1 MDEGSMDSQPNDQL
15 DLDQSASYLI
25 SSMDVFR
32 ETLRRDSDSALN
44 QIHLVRF
51 FTSVVEECRRK
62 TRLSKEQLDRLVS
75 EFSKALIILES
86 TVIPS
91 IRDSCARANSS
102 PPCDVPHNARESM
115 VDAMFTVSDVLFR
128 LGNYHD
134 AQHWY
139 QKCMDW
145 SQQYILHP
153 AMNRADVSFERSE
166 ATVSA
171 KNIQL
176 ETAVQKFEADM
187 LLAHDTSI
195 SSAIWEENGNSD
207 DSDSKEE
214 NLGYSGDLH
223 VRIGLFY
230 QNQDV
235 DQIQSLSHLGEAIRL
250 YALAGENEELPMAIA
265 KYNLSVVY
273 RGKGDFTQS
282 ASLYKEALEIF
293 VHIFGEGNNPL
304 NTNPD
309 GVENDS
315 MSHSNRRK
323 DLPVHRVLHKEA
335 VDTEWLFI
343 RDKNG
348 LELNVTMFQ
357 KTI

>member
-1 MDEGSMDSQPNDQL
+1 
-15 DLDQSASYLI
+15 
-25 SSMDVFR
+25 
-32 ETLRRDSDSALN
+32 
-44 QIHLVRF
+44 
-51 FTSVVEECRRK
+51 
-62 TRLSKEQLDRLVS
+62 
-75 EFSKALIILES
+75 
-86 TVIPS
+86 
-91 IRDSCARANSS
+91 
-102 PPCDVPHNARESM
+102 
-115 VDAMFTVSDVLFR
+115 
-128 LGNYHD
+128 
-134 AQHWY
+134 
-139 QKCMDW
+139 
-145 SQQYILHP
+145 
-153 AMNRADVSFERSE
+153 VSFERSE
-166 ATVSA
+166 ATLSA

-309 GVENDS
+309 GVEIDS

-343 RDKNG
+343 RDNNG
-348 LELNVTMFQ
+348 LELNGTMFQ